1 MSNSFRVGQ
10 QGGADEKEAVH
21 TEDAAAHRRHGIGD
35 SQQRHNVDRIVEESI
50 VGPELH
56 VGVAQED
63 PGHREEPDAMDAAQT
78 VTVGDHVKQLPNV
91 LVQREALEDDS
102 HAVREHAQLEDIES
116 EVDNRMRMNS
126 KRMRT
131 PTI

>member
-1 MSNSFRVGQ
+1 
-10 QGGADEKEAVH
+10 
-21 TEDAAAHRRHGIGD
+21 
-35 SQQRHNVDRIVEESI
+35 
-50 VGPELH
+50 
-56 VGVAQED
+56 
-63 PGHREEPDAMDAAQT
+63 MDAAQT